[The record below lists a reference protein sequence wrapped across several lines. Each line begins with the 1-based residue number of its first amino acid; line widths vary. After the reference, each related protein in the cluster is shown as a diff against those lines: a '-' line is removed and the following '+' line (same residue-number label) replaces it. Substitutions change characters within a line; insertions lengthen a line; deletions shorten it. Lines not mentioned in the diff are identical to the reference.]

1 MVKTWEG
8 KNQASSKARTTP
20 CTTSLQHCIWFCYAQ
35 KERTLKTVIGCNIIY
50 ITPTGRPAKLVG
62 VARASSS
69 TLTKGLRVWAACAFD
84 PKLLHL
90 EKEFQKCSHYR
101 ESYLRMAEKFICRE
115 RGQSINLI
123 YL

>member
-35 KERTLKTVIGCNIIY
+35 QERTLKTVIGCNI
-50 ITPTGRPAKLVG
+50 G

-69 TLTKGLRVWAACAFD
+69 TPTKGLCVWAACAFD